1 MLRSAAT
8 PNRTECAKESRNE
21 ANHNPTDFTDTHRA
35 AKLPLRTDR
44 DENSRGN

>member
-8 PNRTECAKESRNE
+8 PNRTECAIESRNE

-35 AKLPLRTDR
+35 GPPPLRSGR
-44 DENSRGN
+44 HENFHGN

>member
-8 PNRTECAKESRNE
+8 PNRTECAKQSQNE

-35 AKLPLRTDR
+35 GPLPLRPGR
-44 DENSRGN
+44 DENFPGN